1 MKSGSGLKRVW
12 AGEARIPALK
22 MRRPWLMTSDE
33 KQRLRHVALEVVS
46 EWPIFINDLSVQT
59 PESFTAQAR
68 LAVLKHKL
76 DLVMVDHIQIMTGKA
91 KDEVQRIM
99 DISKAL
105 RQFAKDYCPVVALSQ
120 FSRPPKTAAVQ
131 RPTMRDLKGS
141 SALEQDASVIALIW
155 RPAEKGVETKKD
167 EIIVP
172 KNRDGEAPKTI
183 PVMYINQFLRFVGR
197 AGEGLGS

>member
-1 MKSGSGLKRVW
+1 MKL
-12 AGEARIPALK
+12 
-22 MRRPWLMTSDE
+22 RRPWLMTAAE
-33 KQRLRHVALEVVS
+33 CQRLKHVVNNVVC

-68 LAVLKHKL
+68 LAVMKHKL
-76 DLVMVDHIQIMTGKA
+76 DLVIVDHIQIMTGKA
-91 KDEVQRIM
+91 KDEVERIM
-99 DISKAL
+99 NVSKTL

-120 FSRPPKTAAVQ
+120 FSRPSKTASTQ
-131 RPTMRDLKGS
+131 RPTMKDLKGS

-155 RPAEKGVETKKD
+155 RPVESGVEAKKD

-183 PVMYINQFLRFVGR
+183 PVMYVNQFLRFVSRER
-197 AGEGLGS
+197 AEVVA